1 MKKLVEELKMA
12 LKLLIRKPRKLEM
25 LEDDTE
31 FEWFDS
37 EHAKCNI
44 VKPVNHK
51 GNQPWILIER
61 TDAEVEAP
69 ILWPPDMKKQL
80 IAKDPDAG
88 KDWVQEEKEVV
99 EDEMVR

>member
-1 MKKLVEELKMA
+1 
-12 LKLLIRKPRKLEM
+12 M
-25 LEDDTE
+25 LEDNTE
-31 FEWFDS
+31 FEWFAS

-69 ILWPPDMKKQL
+69 ILWPPDMKKKL
-80 IAKDPDAG
+80 IAKKPWCWKRLSAG
-88 KDWVQEEKEVV
+88 GEGGGRGWEG
-99 EDEMVR
+99 